1 LLDHTKMVGLS
12 PISPRQASCPRLP
25 RTNRWKGDLMN
36 VNRLSSP
43 IQVFVFAASA
53 SHLPELAP
61 LLVSGA
67 DQFYQRIFGNSMHV
81 SSDQSN

>member
-1 LLDHTKMVGLS
+1 
-12 PISPRQASCPRLP
+12 
-25 RTNRWKGDLMN
+25 MN

-67 DQFYQRIFGNSMHV
+67 DQFDQRIFGNSMHV